1 MPSAP
6 SAAQTPLATTPVSR
20 KAVENER
27 LDSHLE
33 AKASTWVQ
41 IVHADGS
48 KTNLRVEPG
57 ERVEFNQRSTAAVAF
72 GKPGQIS
79 LNIAGR
85 AVDVQPYILQTSPAR
100 ALIIMSQLKD

>member
-1 MPSAP
+1 
-6 SAAQTPLATTPVSR
+6 
-20 KAVENER
+20 
-27 LDSHLE
+27 
-33 AKASTWVQ
+33 VQ